1 MTSRSIAHFVGSI
14 RQPRRPS
21 AARIRR
27 GAYSGPLASRAAFAG
42 PRVAPLLLG
51 LLLLGSLSGAALLA
65 GAPHSH
71 ATGTAVMTAL
81 R

>member
-1 MTSRSIAHFVGSI
+1 MTSRTIVYFVSGM

-27 GAYSGPLASRAAFAG
+27 GAYSGPLAGRVESAG

-51 LLLLGSLSGAALLA
+51 LLLLSGLSGAALLA
-65 GAPHSH
+65 SAPHSQAA
-71 ATGTAVMTAL
+71 ATAAMTAL